1 MTRQTTRRGA
11 LAAAG
16 AVALGSLAG
25 CSGRGSASRF
35 WDDPPSLD
43 VERVPREFD
52 EPVPDPPRLVPV
64 DVEPAVES
72 AVAGRVDRLLSPI
85 PEPLTASRL
94 PNAEIREQI
103 ERERAAA
110 SEALPSP
117 EEPPAPLRVAERYAT
132 ARSHAATAVGTW
144 AAVTVEGGPTAVTA
158 DVGTVRRRAS
168 ETLEELPGSAADP
181 AAGAAVYGP
190 IERWYDES
198 RRRALVGGNAG
209 AASKAN
215 PIRTG
220 EAIGDVERVQ
230 SLVEA
235 GRYLCDRYR
244 SSLGDPASVAEP
256 LRREA
261 ERLGA
266 EIGDRLHEL
275 HGDEA
280 DPIRLRGS
288 PGADAFLDDR
298 PLARDAPS
306 ASLLSTALYRTF
318 EDVRFDPIPID
329 DEPDHPA
336 TALTRTVLAR
346 VRLRAIDVVASR
358 IENGEAMFPADA
370 EVVGAARKAAIESV
384 TALAGSENPL
394 DRYLATRFLSL
405 FADPDGTLAA
415 GDRNARSTVEAFT
428 AYRWIETV
436 TDEARTVTESVR
448 DSFGAD

>member
-1 MTRQTTRRGA
+1 MTRRLTRRDA

-25 CSGRGSASRF
+25 CSGRESEPRF

-64 DVEPAVES
+64 DVEPAVED
-72 AVAGRVDRLLSPI
+72 AFAGRVDRLLSPI

-117 EEPPAPLRVAERYAT
+117 EESPAPLRVAERYAT
-132 ARSHAATAVGTW
+132 ARGHAATAVGTW

-190 IERWYDES
+190 IERWYDGS

-209 AASKAN
+209 AASKVN
-215 PIRTG
+215 PLRTG

-230 SLVEA
+230 SYVEA
-235 GRYLCDRYR
+235 GRYLRDRYR
-244 SSLGDPASVAEP
+244 DSLADPVSVAEP

-261 ERLGA
+261 ERVGA
-266 EIGDRLHEL
+266 EIGDRLREL
-275 HGDEA
+275 HGRDT
-280 DPIRLRGS
+280 DRLRS
-288 PGADAFLDDR
+288 NPGTEAFLDDR
-298 PLARDAPS
+298 PVPPDAPS
-306 ASLLSTALYRTF
+306 VSLLSTATYRTF
-318 EDVRFDPIPID
+318 EDLRFDPVPVD
-329 DEPDHPA
+329 DYEPDHPA
-336 TALTRTVLAR
+336 TAFTRTLLAR
-346 VRLRAIDVVASR
+346 VRFRGLDAVASR
-358 IENGEAMFPADA
+358 IEDGEAMFPDGSEA
-370 EVVGAARKAAIESV
+370 VGAAREAAIGAAA
-384 TALAGSENPL
+384 TLAGSENPL
-394 DRYLATRFLSL
+394 DWWLATRYLPA
-405 FADPDGTLAA
+405 FAEPDEALAA
-415 GDRNARSTVEAFT
+415 DEQSARSAVEAYT
-428 AYRWIETV
+428 WYRWIELV
-436 TDEARTVTESVR
+436 AAEARTVTESVA
-448 DSFGAD
+448 DSFDA